1 MSWWSTPLTMSDALT
16 AVGGVF
22 SELVDDVEDT
32 LDGMLGAPATPT
44 TTATAPATPVSTRGE
59 QEGEA
64 GEGGEEDEDTAAPC
78 TPTPVAAAAAATSA
92 FSAASPLRTPC
103 AARGGGGGVGVV
115 VDEAEVSRLV
125 GAIQAAMCNGRSGG
139 GGVEE
144 EEPASIDAVCGD
156 IEMEL
161 AVEGAV
167 LEATLVAMGAAAV
180 RCPEQH
186 DHFVERLDAVTRLAV
201 ITLESPSV
209 PQTPSPTKLAAAA
222 STADGSYSC
231 KMYSQTAHLK
241 RAVETLLRNM

>member
-44 TTATAPATPVSTRGE
+44 TAAATPASTRGE

-64 GEGGEEDEDTAAPC
+64 EGEEEEEEEDTAAPC
-78 TPTPVAAAAAATSA
+78 TPTTAAAAASV

-103 AARGGGGGVGVV
+103 AARGGVGSVA
-115 VDEAEVSRLV
+115 VDESEVSRLV
-125 GAIQAAMCNGRSGG
+125 GAIQAVMRNGGSGG
-139 GGVEE
+139 GG
-144 EEPASIDAVCGD
+144 EEPASIDAVCSD

-180 RCPEQH
+180 RSPDQH
-186 DHFVERLDAVTRLAV
+186 DHFVERLDAVARLAV

-209 PQTPSPTKLAAAA
+209 PQTPSPTKLVAAA
-222 STADGSYSC
+222 STSDASYSC